1 VFSGLSAH
9 KYQANKLGND
19 QIKIKKIKLKHLAE
33 FARKALSDPVFEEVA
48 PISLLRAESQSKNPQ
63 AEPDDI
69 ALLVAIRKNHCVG
82 FHGLLPG
89 LIKNKDSNAKIYW
102 LVTFYLDTAFRGQG
116 YGKRL
121 VKEIQNIKADLVTTG
136 ITEAAAGVY
145 RSEGFRKLGEL
156 PYYRLCPEN
165 TDVFTTALRNL
176 ESREKKITSKSVNQL
191 AEEIYPTAARQDSII
206 SFRRDIKTINWMI
219 RNPWIVSR
227 QNARQDVKQYYF
239 SRVRDL
245 FEFIALEIFA
255 LDGIARKGYLVLSI
269 SRKKNATTIK
279 VLDYYFR
286 ESKDRFIAGY
296 LAIKYAKE
304 FQADRLEYP
313 IGLEKFWGSQTGLT
327 RQAKIKKRLYLFY
340 PRDSS
345 SPLARLAHKIELN
358 YCDSDTAFT

>member
-1 VFSGLSAH
+1 M
-9 KYQANKLGND
+9 
-19 QIKIKKIKLKHLAE
+19 
-33 FARKALSDPVFEEVA
+33 
-48 PISLLRAESQSKNPQ
+48 LRAESQSKNPQ

-239 SRVRDL
+239 SRVR
-245 FEFIALEIFA
+245 EPP
-255 LDGIARKGYLVLSI
+255 DGPPILRSFRTGRNRPQRVSGSI
-269 SRKKNATTIK
+269 H
-279 VLDYYFR
+279 LP
-286 ESKDRFIAGY
+286 
-296 LAIKYAKE
+296 
-304 FQADRLEYP
+304 Q
-313 IGLEKFWGSQTGLT
+313 
-327 RQAKIKKRLYLFY
+327 KKRYHNKSPGLLFPRVKRPLYCRLFGDQICQ
-340 PRDSS
+340 RISS
-345 SPLARLAHKIELN
+345 RS
-358 YCDSDTAFT
+358 T